1 VAQVVG
7 QASVN
12 AIVTGR
18 VQGVFYRVFVANE
31 ASRLG
36 LRGMVRNLPD
46 GAVEVHA
53 EGPRPAL
60 ERLVERLMQGS
71 ANSVVAGVEVEWSDL
86 VHGHDGFRI
95 EYT

>member
-1 VAQVVG
+1 MAQAVR
-7 QASVN
+7 QASIN

-31 ASRLG
+31 ANRLG

-46 GAVEVHA
+46 GAVEVRA

-71 ANSVVAGVEVEWSDL
+71 ANSAVVGVEVEWSDL
-86 VHGHDGFRI
+86 VHDYDGFGI